1 MSPTVPVLEIG
12 GTHVT
17 AALVDT
23 GRGAVCESHRRA
35 LDASGPAEAIVEV
48 LLQAAGLLAAP
59 SGATWGIALP
69 GPFDYEAGIG
79 RFHGVAKFEALNGF
93 DLGAAL
99 RKGLPQSPA
108 AVRFLHDADAFGLG
122 EWAAGTL
129 AGHARGLALTLGTGI
144 GSAFLADGSVV
155 ADGPSVPPDGDV
167 HLLEIDGAPLEET
180 VSRRAILAAYGRPGV
195 DVAEIAEAARS
206 GEPHAREVLDTAFS
220 ALGQALRPW
229 VGSFGATI
237 VVVGGSMADSWD
249 LVAEP
254 LRAGLGEVTVV
265 RARLGEAAP
274 LVGAGLWALR

>member
-23 GRGAVCESHRRA
+23 GRGSVRESHRRS
-35 LDASGPAEAIVEV
+35 LDASAPADAIVED
-48 LLQAAGLLAAP
+48 LLQAAGLLAVP
-59 SGATWGIALP
+59 PGATWGVALP
-69 GPFDYEAGIG
+69 GPFDYETGIG

-99 RKGLPQSPA
+99 RKGLPESPA
-108 AVRFLHDADAFGLG
+108 AVRFLNDADAFGLG

-167 HLLEIDGAPLEET
+167 HRLEIDGAPLEET
-180 VSRRAILAAYGRPGV
+180 VSRRAILAAYDRPGV
-195 DVAEIAEAARS
+195 DVADVAKAARD
-206 GEPHAREVLDTAFS
+206 GEARARNVLESAFS
-220 ALGQALRPW
+220 ALGEALRPW
-229 VGSFGATI
+229 LGAFGATI
-237 VVVGGSMADSWD
+237 VVVGGSMAGSWD
-249 LVAEP
+249 LVAGP
-254 LRAGLGEVTVV
+254 LRSGLGEVAVV

-274 LVGAGLWALR
+274 LVGAGLRALR